1 MYREGLCD
9 SLDHHR
15 GARAEVHITCV
26 CVCAKHSVR
35 CEYQHA
41 PTEHRCYCRLTH
53 LIRDAK
59 AESEEM
65 SVTVPEPE
73 ERELI
78 QQRAGIRCE

>member
-1 MYREGLCD
+1 MTHLTIT
-9 SLDHHR
+9 
-15 GARAEVHITCV
+15 GAPELRYISRVCVCV